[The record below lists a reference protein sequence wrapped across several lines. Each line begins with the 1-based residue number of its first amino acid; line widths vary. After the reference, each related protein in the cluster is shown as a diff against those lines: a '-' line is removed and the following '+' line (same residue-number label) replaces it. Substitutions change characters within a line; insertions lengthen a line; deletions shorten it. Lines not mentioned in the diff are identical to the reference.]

1 MRTRPAVE
9 VRLTPTCG
17 LRFDV
22 LRKFIRQHLE
32 SEYESVLTHSE
43 VYDWQ
48 DAVVLKNN
56 LERIWI
62 GECCQFGAILF

>member
-1 MRTRPAVE
+1 
-9 VRLTPTCG
+9 
-17 LRFDV
+17 
-22 LRKFIRQHLE
+22 
-32 SEYESVLTHSE
+32 